1 MRSLLSLLNHGCASQ
16 SGAMIVA
23 CAFSHMIRSSTLPRM
38 KNGGFTQFKC

>member
-1 MRSLLSLLNHGCASQ
+1 MRSLLSLWNHGCAGQ

-23 CAFSHMIRSSTLPRM
+23 CAFCCMIRSITLPRM